1 MLGNKNGVIVVKYMC
16 LLYGVKAVDA
26 LNALVAVVAN
36 TAALLV

>member
-1 MLGNKNGVIVVKYMC
+1 MC